1 MLALD
6 EAGVAWLELAVP
18 FPNSVTDGP
27 TIHRSAQRA
36 LDRGTDLDA
45 TLAFVARIRPRLQA
59 R

>member
-6 EAGVAWLELAVP
+6 EAGVDWLELAVP

-36 LDRGTDLDA
+36 LDAGTDLDA
-45 TLAFVARIRPRLQA
+45 TLAFVARVRPRL
-59 R
+59 RT

>member
-36 LDRGTDLDA
+36 LDAGTDLDA
-45 TLAFVARIRPRLQA
+45 TLAVRRAHQA
-59 R
+59 ATASA